1 VKPYLLLIY
10 SASAF
15 TITLLLLPVLI
26 KLLSGWKIFDSPG
39 KHKIHQYYTPSMGG
53 VCIMIGAAFAQLIG
67 LPVAEWL
74 QFKFFY
80 ITIAMM
86 FITGLRDDI
95 LTLSPRQKLIG
106 QILPVIILVVF
117 GDVVLWSFYGLAFD
131 GLIFHDVVAWAI
143 TIFTIV
149 ILTNAYNL
157 IDGLDGLASTVGMTA
172 LMCFGVWFYLAGDL
186 ELSLISFSFFGSLAA
201 FTYFNWE
208 PSKIFMGDT
217 GALVM
222 GLLLSFLTIRFIN
235 INYGLAHDNPIRFSS
250 SIGTA
255 VMVMIIPI
263 FDTLRVII
271 LRLRKFQS
279 PFRADKNHLH
289 HQFLKLG
296 LSHSRSV
303 LIIAGIHLFFVGLA
317 VVLKSKPDT
326 VILPAAVIG
335 CIIINQAIKVAQA
348 RYQRNGGKSLITEK

>member
-1 VKPYLLLIY
+1 
-10 SASAF
+10 
-15 TITLLLLPVLI
+15 
-26 KLLSGWKIFDSPG
+26 
-39 KHKIHQYYTPSMGG
+39 
-53 VCIMIGAAFAQLIG
+53 MIGAAFAQLIG
-67 LPVAEWL
+67 LPVAEWMP
-74 QFKFFY
+74 FKFFY
-80 ITIAMM
+80 IAIAMM

-117 GDVVLWSFYGLAFD
+117 GDVVLWSFYGMAFE
-131 GLIFHDVVAWAI
+131 GVVFHDIVAWFI

-157 IDGLDGLASTVGMTA
+157 IDGLDGLASTVGMIS
-172 LMCFGVWFYLAGDL
+172 LLCFGVWFYLAG
-186 ELSLISFSFFGSLAA
+186 ERGLSLISFSFFGALAA

-235 INYGLAHDNPIRFSS
+235 VNYSLPLDYPIRFRA

-296 LSHSRSV
+296 LPHSKAV

-317 VVLKSKPDT
+317 LVLKNTPDT

-335 CIIINQAIKVAQA
+335 CLIINQAIKVAQA
-348 RYQRNGGKSLITEK
+348 RHQRNGGKSLITEK